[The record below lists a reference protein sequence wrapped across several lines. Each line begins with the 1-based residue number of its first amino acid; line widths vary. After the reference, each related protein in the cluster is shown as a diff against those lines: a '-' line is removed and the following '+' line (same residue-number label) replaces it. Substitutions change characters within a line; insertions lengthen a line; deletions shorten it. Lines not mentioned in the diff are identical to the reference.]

1 MVNKRKRVLE
11 DFDPNKSD
19 SDDENFDP
27 GAARPARSSKKP
39 RSSRTARTGRKNSQR
54 YRGSDIE
61 EDDEDDLTDSQ
72 EDSFAEAEESEHDQN
87 APVNAAGRRTR
98 KAAINHITYKESS
111 DEEEDFAGET
121 EKATETGN
129 EKGAKRKRAATQDDD
144 EPVRTKAR
152 KLVKLKVPKA
162 ANMPPTTRR
171 STRAS
176 TAESDDFVEL
186 STSGRHVV
194 PSRDSVSKSPETH
207 NRTLRS
213 SRALK
218 GLKSAPEPIEPIPE
232 ATQESSVLP
241 SNDANDE
248 DELADDD
255 KPAEQGDIETNEA
268 VEGADD
274 VEAAQAG
281 AAEDGNVENEEVDVA
296 GKNNNDVD
304 DDDDV
309 PVTRRTRSG
318 KAGVAAADEGNSD
331 GADKTTRR
339 LTRGARQKKQTQ
351 EPSSDFEPADDS
363 DDGDMSKS
371 DNEKA
376 QEDDDDS
383 PTPRATRR
391 SQRTSARTR
400 GRGSVDEDPEFD
412 LEELNEEA
420 RELRQSSRPRRRPRQ
435 PSPIVYQENTRR
447 SRAKVNYYM
456 PPLTAVNIDEEED
469 PAPTPVRNRRG
480 KGGGGGG
487 WDRNLNTT
495 FGPFGG
501 GSGGGSIL
509 GGPWGTGAAGGADS
523 DSSDDE
529 LVHRSSVAAN
539 LGMTPTSAAPGGLL
553 TGGQGLNA
561 EGVGATPNVG
571 KIKDRKALADADPL
585 GVDMNVDF
593 SKVGGLQGHIDQLKE
608 MVQLPLLYPEL
619 FTKFHV
625 TPPRGVLFHGP
636 PGTGKTLLARAL
648 ANSVGSGG
656 RKISFYMRKGADAL
670 SKWVGE
676 AEKQLRLLFEEARKN
691 QPSIIF
697 FDEIDGLAPVRSSKQ
712 EQIHASIVSTLL
724 ALMDGMDGRGQVIV
738 IGATN
743 RPDNIDPALRRP
755 GRFDREFYFP
765 LPDVEGRRAI
775 LDIHTQGWGL
785 SDAFRTSLA
794 EKTKGYGGADLRALC
809 TEAALNSIQ
818 RTYPQI
824 YSSRQKLVVDA
835 DKIAIHASDFMMC
848 IKKMIPSSERSATSG
863 AQPLPNAVEPLLR
876 AQLRKAKEALDILL
890 PRRKKR
896 TALEEAMY
904 EPYEDQD
911 HGFGR
916 EMMQQEFERSRV
928 FRPRFLIYGV
938 PGMGQGY
945 VSSAVLHYFEGVHV
959 QNFDLPSLLADGRP
973 LEQVIVSFFTEVR
986 RHKPSVIFIANVD
999 AWYAALAGTLA
1010 FVTFQT
1016 MLKSLPPT
1024 DPILLLATAE
1034 CGKGEL
1040 PLELTRELFG
1050 FSRKN
1055 RMEITRPERANRM
1068 EYFET
1073 TLSHVKRK
1081 PAEFPDPENR
1091 KRRKLEVLPTAP
1103 TIQPRAPSKM
1113 EKKAVQ
1119 KKDHQ
1124 LLNGLKIQLQPIM
1137 DQINKR
1143 YRKFRQPV
1151 IPQSQIEYLFAESD
1165 PNYVRPDITEGEV
1178 RPFEIVKDKY
1188 GNDVLRDTATGKC
1201 FYNLEI
1207 TTIEER
1213 LSNGFYARPK
1223 DFLFDIKAL
1232 ARDAKNIGDKERTL
1246 KANELLSN
1254 VEVDVAGIESSTA
1267 QVDWEGLYHRQIQRA
1282 KEVADKERKRKAMQ
1296 SITDRFQSEQTGGND
1311 SDSQGPLTL
1320 GEMVPGSRTTARF
1333 RLRSPPTNGQG
1344 SQSQAAAAA
1353 AAPET
1358 PQQQFG
1364 LSNGTLGSPEG
1375 AKNTDVRM
1383 SGVDDESAQTSAMG
1397 PPPRSDGDQ
1406 SMSKQQTQVSQKSA
1420 VTSLPAG
1427 VSPSAVL
1434 NEAASTK
1441 TSDRS
1446 TQQRSSNWSTQ
1457 LTNGNNGERRRGSH
1471 DSEGELPNTLRTPNQ
1486 VTSSDEPWPQSQAHA
1501 PAQSQAPSEGVA
1513 ADGAPPPPTQ
1523 EGPQAQQPQQ
1533 TQQQGQ
1539 QPNQGRNS
1547 GSTAS
1552 QPLSIEVAVDGFLT
1566 EVTDGTSGCTIE
1578 QLEQINRELMDEIW
1592 PSFFSYVAFV
1602 DLLANLDKL
1611 AAHGVKVDFH
1621 PVFLGAIMN
1630 GADNKPPWMNKAK
1643 GRYLVHDTRRAADE
1657 VGLTEWAMPKDLL
1670 TLAKTPSPLRALH
1683 FIKANYPPSKF
1694 HQATLRLFRRFW
1706 KPPHAKL
1713 WDDVVL
1719 ESALADDG
1727 LFGPAELLATIT
1739 IVLVQGGA
1747 SLDDETNGSAP
1758 VVRILGRVIP
1768 FSKGRSR
1775 LAVCGDGHPPVAV

>member
-1 MVNKRKRVLE
+1 MVNKRKRALE
-11 DFDPNKSD
+11 EFDPNKSD
-19 SDDENFDP
+19 SEDENFDP
-27 GAARPARSSKKP
+27 SAARPARSSKKP
-39 RSSRTARTGRKNSQR
+39 RSSRTSRTGRKKSHR

-61 EDDEDDLTDSQ
+61 DDEDELSESQ
-72 EDSFAEAEESEHDQN
+72 EDSFEGDESEYDQN

-98 KAAINHITYKESS
+98 KAAINRTNYKESS
-111 DEEEDFAGET
+111 EEEEESTGET
-121 EKATETGN
+121 EKASETGN

-144 EPVRTKAR
+144 EQEKSKVRR
-152 KLVKLKVPKA
+152 MVKLKVPKS
-162 ANMPPTTRR
+162 ANLPPTTRR

-176 TAESDDFVEL
+176 TAESEEFVEL

-194 PSRDSVSKSPETH
+194 VSRDSQSKSKSPETYT
-207 NRTLRS
+207 RTHRS

-218 GLKSAPEPIEPIPE
+218 GLKSAPEPIEPIQE

-241 SNDANDE
+241 SNDVDDE
-248 DELADDD
+248 DELAHDV
-255 KPAEQGDIETNEA
+255 KPAEQGAMETNEA
-268 VEGADD
+268 ANEAGD
-274 VEAAQAG
+274 VA
-281 AAEDGNVENEEVDVA
+281 AAEVDAADDGNVDQEEGDVQ
-296 GKNNNDVD
+296 KNKNDD

-309 PVTRRTRSG
+309 PLTRRTRSG
-318 KAGVAAADEGNSD
+318 RAAAVAAEEGDSD

-339 LTRGARQKKQTQ
+339 LTRGSRLKKSTQ
-351 EPSSDFEPADDS
+351 EPSSDFEPGDDS
-363 DDGDMSKS
+363 DDGDLSKS
-371 DNEKA
+371 ETGKNQD
-376 QEDDDDS
+376 DDDDS
-383 PTPRATRR
+383 PTPRARR
-391 SQRTSARTR
+391 SQRTSGR
-400 GRGSVDEDPEFD
+400 GRGSVDEEPEFD

-420 RELRQSSRPRRRPRQ
+420 RELRQSSRPRRRTRQ

-456 PPLTAVNIDEEED
+456 PPLTAVNIEEEED
-469 PAPTPVRNRRG
+469 PAPTPMRNRRG

-487 WDRNLNTT
+487 GWERNLNTT

-501 GSGGGSIL
+501 GGGGGSIL

-529 LVHRSSVAAN
+529 MVHRSTVAGN
-539 LGMTPTSAAPGGLL
+539 VGMTPTSAAPGGFLS
-553 TGGQGLNA
+553 GAQGLNA
-561 EGVGATPNVG
+561 EAVGATPNVG

-656 RKISFYMRKGADAL
+656 RRISFYMRKGADAL

-775 LDIHTQGWGL
+775 LDIHTKDWGL
-785 SDAFRTSLA
+785 SEAFRTSLA

-835 DKIAIHASDFMMC
+835 DKIAIHASDFMIC

-876 AQLRKAKEALDILL
+876 AQLREAKEALDSLL
-890 PRRKKR
+890 PRKKKL

-904 EPYEDQD
+904 EPYEDKD

-945 VSSAVLHYFEGVHV
+945 VSSAILHYFEGVHV

-986 RHKPSVIFIANVD
+986 RHKPSVIYIANVD
-999 AWYAALAGTLA
+999 AWYAALAGTIA

-1040 PLELTRELFG
+1040 PVELSRELFG

-1073 TLSHVKRK
+1073 TLSYVKRK

-1091 KRRKLEVLPTAP
+1091 KRRKLEELPTAP
-1103 TIQPRAPSKM
+1103 TIQPRAPSKR
-1113 EKKAVQ
+1113 EKRAVQ

-1124 LLNGLKIQLQPIM
+1124 SLNTLKIQLQPIM

-1165 PNYVRPDITEGEV
+1165 PNFVRPDITEGEV
-1178 RPFEIVKDKY
+1178 RPYEIVKDKY

-1201 FYNLEI
+1201 FYNLET

-1246 KANELLSN
+1246 RANELLSN
-1254 VEVDVAGIESSTA
+1254 VEVDVAAIETSTA
-1267 QVDWEGLYHRQIQRA
+1267 AYHDWEGLYQRQIQRA
-1282 KEVADKERKRKAMQ
+1282 KEATEKERKRKAMQ

-1333 RLRSPPTNGQG
+1333 RLCSPPTNGQG
-1344 SQSQAAAAA
+1344 SQSQVA

-1364 LSNGTLGSPEG
+1364 LSNGTSDSLEG
-1375 AKNTDVRM
+1375 AKDADVRM
-1383 SGVDDESAQTSAMG
+1383 SGMDDESAQASAMG

-1420 VTSLPAG
+1420 MTSLPAG

-1457 LTNGNNGERRRGSH
+1457 LTNGNHGELRRGSH
-1471 DSEGELPNTLRTPNQ
+1471 DSEAELPNTLHTPNQ
-1486 VTSSDEPWPQSQAHA
+1486 VILSDEAWPQSQAPA
-1501 PAQSQAPSEGVA
+1501 PAQSQAA
-1513 ADGAPPPPTQ
+1513 AGDAAAAAAASGAPPPPSQ
-1523 EGPQAQQPQQ
+1523 EGPQQQPQQ
-1533 TQQQGQ
+1533 AQAQQQGQ
-1539 QPNQGRNS
+1539 QQNQGRNS

-1552 QPLSIEVAVDGFLT
+1552 QPLSVEVAVDRFLI

-1592 PSFFSYVAFV
+1592 RRRHEWNRLKVLNQVTGVFNDTVGEIESIQGMGPQSQDVE
-1602 DLLANLDKL
+1602 LD
-1611 AAHGVKVDFH
+1611 
-1621 PVFLGAIMN
+1621 
-1630 GADNKPPWMNKAK
+1630 
-1643 GRYLVHDTRRAADE
+1643 
-1657 VGLTEWAMPKDLL
+1657 
-1670 TLAKTPSPLRALH
+1670 
-1683 FIKANYPPSKF
+1683 
-1694 HQATLRLFRRFW
+1694 
-1706 KPPHAKL
+1706 
-1713 WDDVVL
+1713 
-1719 ESALADDG
+1719 
-1727 LFGPAELLATIT
+1727 
-1739 IVLVQGGA
+1739 
-1747 SLDDETNGSAP
+1747 
-1758 VVRILGRVIP
+1758 
-1768 FSKGRSR
+1768 
-1775 LAVCGDGHPPVAV
+1775 

>member
-1 MVNKRKRVLE
+1 MVNKRKRALE
-11 DFDPNKSD
+11 EFDPNKSD
-19 SDDENFDP
+19 SEDENFDP
-27 GAARPARSSKKP
+27 SAARPARSSKKP
-39 RSSRTARTGRKNSQR
+39 RSSRTVRTGRKSSQH

-61 EDDEDDLTDSQ
+61 DDEEDESSESQ
-72 EDSFAEAEESEHDQN
+72 EDFFEGDESEHDQN

-98 KAAINHITYKESS
+98 KAAINRTNYKESS
-111 DEEEDFAGET
+111 EEEDESAGET
-121 EKATETGN
+121 EKAPETGN

-144 EPVRTKAR
+144 EQGKSKTRRLVR
-152 KLVKLKVPKA
+152 LKVPKSA
-162 ANMPPTTRR
+162 TLPPTTRR

-176 TAESDDFVEL
+176 TAESDEFVEL

-218 GLKSAPEPIEPIPE
+218 GLKSAPEPIEPILE

-241 SNDANDE
+241 SNDVDDE
-248 DELADDD
+248 DELAKDD
-255 KPAEQGDIETNEA
+255 KPAEQGDMETNEA
-268 VEGADD
+268 AEEADD
-274 VEAAQAG
+274 VEAAATK
-281 AAEDGNVENEEVDVA
+281 DGNADHEEGDVVD
-296 GKNNNDVD
+296 KNNNDD
-304 DDDDV
+304 EDEDEDDDV
-309 PVTRRTRSG
+309 PLTRRTRSG
-318 KAGVAAADEGNSD
+318 RAGVVAAEEGNSD
-331 GADKTTRR
+331 GADQTTRR
-339 LTRGARQKKQTQ
+339 LTRGARIKKSTQ
-351 EPSSDFEPADDS
+351 EPSSDFEPGDDS

-371 DNEKA
+371 ENGKG

-391 SQRTSARTR
+391 SQRTSGR
-400 GRGSVDEDPEFD
+400 GRGSVDEEPEFD

-456 PPLTAVNIDEEED
+456 PPLTAVNIDDEEED
-469 PAPTPVRNRRG
+469 PAPTPIRNRRG

-487 WDRNLNTT
+487 GWERNLNTT

-501 GSGGGSIL
+501 GGGGGSIL

-529 LVHRSSVAAN
+529 MVHRSSVAAN
-539 LGMTPTSAAPGGLL
+539 VGMTPTSAAPGGFLP
-553 TGGQGLNA
+553 GAQGLNA

-619 FTKFHV
+619 FTKFNV

-656 RKISFYMRKGADAL
+656 RRISFYMRKGADAL

-785 SDAFRTSLA
+785 SEAFRTSLA
-794 EKTKGYGGADLRALC
+794 DKTKGYGGADLRALC

-848 IKKMIPSSERSATSG
+848 IKKMIPSSERSASSG

-876 AQLRKAKEALDILL
+876 AQLHKAKEALDSLL
-890 PRRKKR
+890 PRRKKL

-928 FRPRFLIYGV
+928 FRPRFLIYGM

-945 VSSAVLHYFEGVHV
+945 VSSAILHYFEGVHV

-986 RHKPSVIFIANVD
+986 RHKPSVIYIANVD
-999 AWYAALAGTLA
+999 AWYAALAGTIA

-1034 CGKGEL
+1034 CGRGEL
-1040 PLELTRELFG
+1040 PVELSRELFG

-1073 TLSHVKRK
+1073 TLSYVKRK

-1091 KRRKLEVLPTAP
+1091 KRRKLEELPTAP

-1137 DQINKR
+1137 DQINRR
-1143 YRKFRQPV
+1143 YKKFRQAV

-1165 PNYVRPDITEGEV
+1165 PNFVRPDIAEGEV

-1201 FYNLEI
+1201 FYNLET

-1254 VEVDVAGIESSTA
+1254 VEVDVAGIELSTA
-1267 QVDWEGLYHRQIQRA
+1267 HLDWEGLYHRQIQRA
-1282 KEVADKERKRKAMQ
+1282 KEAADKERKRKAMQ

-1344 SQSQAAAAA
+1344 SQSQV

-1358 PQQQFG
+1358 PRQQFG
-1364 LSNGTLGSPEG
+1364 LSNGTSASPEG
-1375 AKNTDVRM
+1375 AKDADVRM
-1383 SGVDDESAQTSAMG
+1383 SGMGDESAQASAMG

-1406 SMSKQQTQVSQKSA
+1406 SMSKQQTQMSQKSA

-1457 LTNGNNGERRRGSH
+1457 LTNGNHGERHRESH

-1486 VTSSDEPWPQSQAHA
+1486 VSSSDEPWPQSQAQA
-1501 PAQSQAPSEGVA
+1501 PARSQAAV
-1513 ADGAPPPPTQ
+1513 DGAPPPRSQ
-1523 EGPQAQQPQQ
+1523 EGPQQGPQKQQQQQQHQHQQQQQQQKPQ
-1533 TQQQGQ
+1533 QQQGQ
-1539 QPNQGRNS
+1539 QQNAGRNS

-1552 QPLSIEVAVDGFLT
+1552 QPMSVEVAVDGFLI

-1592 PSFFSYVAFV
+1592 RRRHEWNRLKVLNQVTGIFNDTIGEIESIQGMGPQSQGVE
-1602 DLLANLDKL
+1602 LD
-1611 AAHGVKVDFH
+1611 
-1621 PVFLGAIMN
+1621 
-1630 GADNKPPWMNKAK
+1630 
-1643 GRYLVHDTRRAADE
+1643 
-1657 VGLTEWAMPKDLL
+1657 
-1670 TLAKTPSPLRALH
+1670 
-1683 FIKANYPPSKF
+1683 
-1694 HQATLRLFRRFW
+1694 
-1706 KPPHAKL
+1706 
-1713 WDDVVL
+1713 
-1719 ESALADDG
+1719 
-1727 LFGPAELLATIT
+1727 
-1739 IVLVQGGA
+1739 
-1747 SLDDETNGSAP
+1747 
-1758 VVRILGRVIP
+1758 
-1768 FSKGRSR
+1768 
-1775 LAVCGDGHPPVAV
+1775 